1 MPQMLVKECA
11 VVLLLGTTVLA
22 QSGPSLGDVARANRE
37 KQQAQQATG
46 TRSKVITNSDLPA
59 DPPGVPES
67 DPSEPMTMVSGVSR
81 PFENHSYDQ
90 RFAQHDQAQQRAG
103 DQWKVRIQDQ
113 ESRIAELQ
121 ARIDQM
127 NASVHSVGSGTLS
140 EGPYNR
146 YQARQLQRVAQ
157 MQETLDLQKRKLAMM
172 QEAARHAGMHTT
184 VYDP

>member
-1 MPQMLVKECA
+1 MQRMLVKDCA
-11 VVLLLGTTVLA
+11 VVLLLAAAALA

-37 KQQAQQATG
+37 QQQNQQATG
-46 TRSKVITNSDLPA
+46 TRPKVITNSDLPG
-59 DPPGVPES
+59 DPPGVLES

-81 PFENHSYDQ
+81 PFENRSYDQ
-90 RFAQHDQAQQRAG
+90 RFAQQDRNLQHLG
-103 DQWKVRIQDQ
+103 EQWRERIENQ

-127 NASVHSVGSGTLS
+127 NAAMHSSGATLS

-146 YQARQLQRVAQ
+146 FQARQMQRVAQ
-157 MQETLDLQKRKLAMM
+157 MQEMLDLQKRKLAMM
-172 QEAARHAGMHTT
+172 QEAARHAGMHTN

>member
-1 MPQMLVKECA
+1 MLVKQYA
-11 VVLLLGTTVLA
+11 VGLLLGAAALA
-22 QSGPSLGDVARANRE
+22 QSGPSLGDVARANRD

-46 TRSKVITNSDLPA
+46 SRPKVITNSDLPA

-67 DPSEPMTMVSGVSR
+67 DASEPMTMVSGVSR
-81 PFENHSYDQ
+81 PFEDRDRSRDQ
-90 RFAQHDQAQQRAG
+90 RFAQQDRVQQRAG
-103 DQWKVRIQDQ
+103 DQWRERIENQ

-127 NASVHSVGSGTLS
+127 SSSIHSAGSGTLS

-146 YQARQLQRVAQ
+146 YQAREMQRVAQ
-157 MQETLDLQKRKLAMM
+157 MQEMLDQQKRKLAMM
-172 QEAARHAGMHTT
+172 QEAARHAGMHTN